1 MANAADREFWGY
13 AGCCKCGGVCIMPL
27 EKEVMPV
34 SDKRMGIQEAVVA

>member
-1 MANAADREFWGY
+1 MRLQGFCIGPRI
-13 AGCCKCGGVCIMPL
+13 CIMIS